1 VKTFSRLSKFVRL
14 PVRRAEAISRSSKM
28 VMDSSTSGWSVCRH
42 KLAHLASVGR
52 AKPNAEW
59 MKDIDIP
66 KPGSD
71 DLVLTAQD
79 EKILRRLHI
88 KI

>member
-1 VKTFSRLSKFVRL
+1 LD
-14 PVRRAEAISRSSKM
+14 A
-28 VMDSSTSGWSVCRH
+28 
-42 KLAHLASVGR
+42 